1 MPENDPVVSM
11 ISEWTETYMRG
22 SMPNFIAAIKASGFS
37 MSQIGAL
44 FHIRRAHTRGV
55 TEIGDELGVSS
66 AAASQMLD
74 RLVQQGLITR
84 TEDPND
90 RRVKRL
96 VLTDHGKQLLK
107 NGIHARQEWIQ
118 DLATL
123 LTPAEKE
130 QVIAAMQILIAK
142 ANQLQGQPS
151 REA

>member
-1 MPENDPVVSM
+1 ML
-11 ISEWTETYMRG
+11 SEWTDIYMRG
-22 SMPNFIAAIKASGFS
+22 SMPNFIAAIRASGFS

-44 FHIRRAHTRGV
+44 FHIRRQHFRGV
-55 TEIGDELGVSS
+55 SEIGDELGVSS

-96 VLTDHGKQLLK
+96 VITDRGKQLLK

-118 DLATL
+118 DLANL
-123 LTPAEKE
+123 LTPAEEE
-130 QVIAAMQILIAK
+130 QVAAAMQILIAK
-142 ANQLQGQPS
+142 ANQLQQQPTQ
-151 REA
+151 ET

>member
-1 MPENDPVVSM
+1 MPETDPVVALM
-11 ISEWTETYMRG
+11 SEWTEIYMRG
-22 SMPNFIAAIKASGFS
+22 SMPNFIAAIRASGFS

-44 FHIRRAHTRGV
+44 FHIRRHHLRGV
-55 TEIGDELGVSS
+55 SEIGDELGVSS

-74 RLVQQGLITR
+74 RLVNQGLITR
-84 TEDPND
+84 TEDPDD

-96 VLTDHGKQLLK
+96 VLTDTGKQLLK

-118 DLATL
+118 DLAEL

-130 QVIAAMQILIAK
+130 QVTAAMKILIAK
-142 ANQLQGQPS
+142 ANQLQQPT

>member
-1 MPENDPVVSM
+1 MPETDPVVSM
-11 ISEWTETYMRG
+11 LSEWTEIYMRG
-22 SMPNFIAAIKASGFS
+22 SMPNFIAAIRASGFS

-44 FHIRRAHTRGV
+44 FHLRRQHLRGV
-55 TEIGDELGVSS
+55 SEIGDELGVSS

-74 RLVQQGLITR
+74 RLVQQGLVTR

-96 VLTDHGKQLLK
+96 VITDDGKKLLK
-107 NGIHARQEWIQ
+107 NGMHARQEWIQ
-118 DLATL
+118 DLAVL

-142 ANQLQGQPS
+142 ANQLQQPTP
-151 REA
+151 EA